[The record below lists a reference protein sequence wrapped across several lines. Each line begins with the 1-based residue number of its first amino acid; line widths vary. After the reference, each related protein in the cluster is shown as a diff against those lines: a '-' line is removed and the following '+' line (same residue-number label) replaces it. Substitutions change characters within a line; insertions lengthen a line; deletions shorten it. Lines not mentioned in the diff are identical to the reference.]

1 MLTTVE
7 RVLILKQAD
16 LLKNIGPRHLLSL
29 AAAAREIAIA
39 KGETIYREDDTADS
53 LYMVVEGRV
62 RLSAGERIN
71 SEVGPGEAFGT
82 WALVDDSTR
91 GQQAQCIEDGL
102 VLALD
107 REDFYDQAATDVTLL
122 REIIR
127 VLAKRLRAL
136 AAEKPEESRIE
147 EEGVEPPAEEP
158 PGGDATAGLTG
169 KRTNESAGE

>member
-16 LLKNIGPRHLLSL
+16 LLKNVGPRHLLSL
-29 AAAAREIAIA
+29 AAAVREIAIA
-39 KGETIYREDDTADS
+39 KGETIYREDDPADS

-62 RLSAGERIN
+62 RLSAGDRIT
-71 SEVGPGEAFGT
+71 SEVGAGEAFGT
-82 WALVDDSTR
+82 WALVDDSSR
-91 GQQAQCIEDGL
+91 GQSAQCVEDGL

-107 REDFYDQAATDVTLL
+107 REDFYDLAATDVTLL

-136 AAEKPEESRIE
+136 AAEKPEETRIE
-147 EEGVEPPAEEP
+147 GEGVAPPAEEP
-158 PGGDATAGLTG
+158 AGGDATAGLAAKRPDKPTG
-169 KRTNESAGE
+169 E